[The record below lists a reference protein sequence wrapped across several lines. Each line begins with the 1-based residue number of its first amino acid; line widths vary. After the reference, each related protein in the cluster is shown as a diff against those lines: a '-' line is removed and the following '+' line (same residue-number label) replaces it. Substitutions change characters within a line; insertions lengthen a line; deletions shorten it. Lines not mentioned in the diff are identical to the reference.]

1 MQTPRC
7 CLSLAI
13 RSRKRCQGPW
23 WEVEFRQ
30 NSPLQPCHIPQ
41 NILGQRTE
49 LGVSWLRSRPAAIS
63 TYQGLQSPFHF
74 LPQTLNTPLP
84 LQPHLVKMQ
93 SVSSVKYLVERSCL
107 RPLSMHAASQPLGGP
122 EAWLQGN
129 SLLVRIVELK
139 AQVRQRRQDGG
150 NAQCSQQMKASK
162 LVLQEG
168 QASLLPSCL
177 RTPPTCCII
186 LSCIASSTSY
196 IVFFHLAT
204 KFVAMAKRRKFR
216 MMHFMFL
223 SRAGKI
229 QNSFPRMQCGK
240 RWTNCDNRVMAIVTS
255 KETANLMQLPAGFQ

>member
-7 CLSLAI
+7 CLSRAI

-23 WEVEFRQ
+23 WKVKFGQ

-41 NILGQRTE
+41 NILGQRIE

-63 TYQGLQSPFHF
+63 TNQGLQPPFHF
-74 LPQTLNTPLP
+74 LPKTLNTPLR

-93 SVSSVKYLVERSCL
+93 SVSSVIYLVERSCL
-107 RPLSMHAASQPLGGP
+107 GPLSMHAASQPLGGP
-122 EAWLQGN
+122 KAWLQGN
-129 SLLVRIVELK
+129 PLRVRIVELK
-139 AQVRQRRQDGG
+139 AEVRQRCQDGG

-177 RTPPTCCII
+177 CTPPICCII
-186 LSCIASSTSY
+186 LSCVASSTSY

-204 KFVAMAKRRKFR
+204 TFAA
-216 MMHFMFL
+216 
-223 SRAGKI
+223 RA
-229 QNSFPRMQCGK
+229 
-240 RWTNCDNRVMAIVTS
+240 
-255 KETANLMQLPAGFQ
+255 

>member
-1 MQTPRC
+1 
-7 CLSLAI
+7 
-13 RSRKRCQGPW
+13 
-23 WEVEFRQ
+23 
-30 NSPLQPCHIPQ
+30 
-41 NILGQRTE
+41 
-49 LGVSWLRSRPAAIS
+49 
-63 TYQGLQSPFHF
+63 
-74 LPQTLNTPLP
+74 
-84 LQPHLVKMQ
+84 
-93 SVSSVKYLVERSCL
+93 
-107 RPLSMHAASQPLGGP
+107 MHAASQPLGGQ

-229 QNSFPRMQCGK
+229 QNSVPRMQCGK

-255 KETANLMQLPAGFQ
+255 KETANLVQLPAGFQ